1 MPVDLVEGCIVARNG
16 GADFPTVWETVL
28 RRHWLVNG
36 IPVQTIDNGRI
47 QLEIRL
53 ITATGSSTIRPP
65 TATACGPSHHVDAGC
80 HDVA

>member
-1 MPVDLVEGCIVARNG
+1 MPVGLVERCIVARSG

-53 ITATGSSTIRPP
+53 ITGHRLIYDSTANGYSLWPFPP
-65 TATACGPSHHVDAGC
+65 R
-80 HDVA
+80 